1 MAKYLAIVLLCL
13 LSESNLAQ
21 VKPIYKNES
30 IAFKIENGASVEKTM
45 NFGLPKKVYDSIKN
59 SSLFK
64 SWKNETW
71 SNPKNGTY
79 LIDHKDWDPVILF
92 LKDEVV
98 ASTAMLI
105 LVTLKNGASFDVIDG
120 AKNSIYWS
128 DNGIRISYTFK
139 SQNDLGNYIMKK
151 CIRSIDLKG
160 NEIVSEN
167 YIY

>member
-1 MAKYLAIVLLCL
+1 
-13 LSESNLAQ
+13 
-21 VKPIYKNES
+21 
-30 IAFKIENGASVEKTM
+30 
-45 NFGLPKKVYDSIKN
+45 
-59 SSLFK
+59 
-64 SWKNETW
+64 
-71 SNPKNGTY
+71 
-79 LIDHKDWDPVILF
+79 
-92 LKDEVV
+92 
-98 ASTAMLI
+98 MLI